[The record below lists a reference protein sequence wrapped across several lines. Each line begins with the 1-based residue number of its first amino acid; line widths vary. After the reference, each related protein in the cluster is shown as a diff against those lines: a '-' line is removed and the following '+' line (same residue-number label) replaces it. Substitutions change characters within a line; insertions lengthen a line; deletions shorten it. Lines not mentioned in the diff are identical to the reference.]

1 MRSTK
6 MVNEGRPRPV
16 LPDTEVTVI
25 IPVRNDARNLGLLL
39 ESLDRQTYQEFEIL
53 IIDDSSTDSTPVVA
67 RKHSFKDPR
76 SRCIFLS
83 KRLTKGKVRRLGG
96 VKARTEFLAFTD
108 SDCVVED
115 NWLDKLLEPLKKGE
129 CDVSFGPDYID
140 RTGTLWS
147 KAKAD
152 SVRPYRRP
160 DTRNMAIRRDVLM
173 RIGNFDE
180 RFGNVDP
187 AKPLYGSDEAAELGL
202 RIARHQINCKETDA
216 VVFHAFPP
224 TLMANLRKAA
234 QFGRGAF
241 HIHRF
246 KSGLPPD
253 TAHVLPRFLRHV
265 RVSLKILREP
275 ISADRKILAI
285 GFRLLFFYIYFISL
299 LKEWKSWVR
308 SRNALNRSPSGTSS
322 KHEYLTLVRKSNY

>member
-1 MRSTK
+1 MLNAERFA
-6 MVNEGRPRPV
+6 PV
-16 LPDTEVTVI
+16 LPEKEVTVI
-25 IPVRNDARNLGLLL
+25 VPVRNDARNLGLLL
-39 ESLDRQTYQEFEIL
+39 ESLDRQTYQKFEIL
-53 IIDDSSTDSTPVVA
+53 IIDDSSTDATPEVA
-67 RKHSFKDPR
+67 RKHSLKDPR
-76 SRCIFLS
+76 SRCIVLS
-83 KRLTKGKVRRLGG
+83 KRLTKGKVRRLAAA
-96 VKARTEFLAFTD
+96 KARTEFLAFTD

-115 NWLDKLLEPLKKGE
+115 NWLHKLLEPLKKRE

-202 RIARHQINCKETDA
+202 RLARHQIDCKETDA

-241 HIHRF
+241 HIDRF
-246 KSGLPPD
+246 KLGLPPD

-265 RVSLKILREP
+265 RVSLEILREP
-275 ISADRKILAI
+275 ISIRRKILAI
-285 GFRLLFFYIYFISL
+285 AFRLLFFYIYFIFL
-299 LKEWKSWVR
+299 LREWKIWMQ
-308 SRNALNRSPSGTSS
+308 SRNAASRSPDDP
-322 KHEYLTLVRKSNY
+322 VRNTNI